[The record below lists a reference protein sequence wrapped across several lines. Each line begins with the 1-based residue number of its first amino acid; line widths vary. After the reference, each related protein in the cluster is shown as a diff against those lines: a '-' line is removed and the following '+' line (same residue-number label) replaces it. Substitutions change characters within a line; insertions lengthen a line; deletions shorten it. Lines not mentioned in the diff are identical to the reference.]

1 MAAKSTE
8 WGLRQSHFYL
18 YLVFLFVFLF
28 TPDIKTFWFGWFT
41 CGGNMHWVGSTKR
54 FLSIFHILYFYFV
67 FVLVISFLFGPL
79 TSKLVGSS
87 CTWQG
92 EWAAT
97 SDKISASPFVFWLV
111 YLVKLHVAGAT
122 LSDKGS
128 AMFFIF
134 CILCLCLY
142 FVCIWTGWVKLHVAA
157 SDKASAS
164 QTARPWSPIFSQSL
178 WVHRNL
184 INFSFI
190 LFLIFF
196 LFLSKSHWVHRN
208 LINFS
213 CFFWAF
219 FPFKECVN
227 ASKSDQPL
235 SFFGVF

>member
-18 YLVFLFVFLF
+18 YFVFLFVFLF

-111 YLVKLHVAGAT
+111 YLVKLHVVGET
-122 LSDKGS
+122 TSDKES

-142 FVCIWTGWVKLHVAA
+142 LNWLGQVACGGLRQSVSK
-157 SDKASAS
+157 SDGETLVSNLQPESLSAS
-164 QTARPWSPIFSQSL
+164 KSDQLF
-178 WVHRNL
+178 V
-184 INFSFI
+184 F

-196 LFLSKSHWVHRN
+196 RFLSKSLWVHPI
-208 LINFS
+208 LINS
-213 CFFWAF
+213 PFFWF
-219 FPFKECVN
+219 W
-227 ASKSDQPL
+227 
-235 SFFGVF
+235 VF